1 MFPLHQFCLQCNCS
15 ILSLPPYM
23 FVVAVLTTL
32 PSLCSAMF
40 SLLRALL
47 LSSSTP
53 LAIDLISVLQ
63 RSYGGKASPWRISS
77 HLLCLLFCVREI
89 VHDSP
94 IVNFVSQTLN
104 KHITLMNTTW
114 KCALVMLHCLVTK
127 NAPWRQTTV
136 WGHGG
141 HHRIYTSID
150 RRCEFAARFDPRA
163 VHALRA
169 FLNLILFLVFPFI
182 INN

>member
-1 MFPLHQFCLQCNCS
+1 
-15 ILSLPPYM
+15 M

-63 RSYGGKASPWRISS
+63 RSYGGKSSPWRISR
-77 HLLCLLFCVREI
+77 HLWVLCLLFCVREI
-89 VHDSP
+89 VRDSP
-94 IVNFVSQTLN
+94 IVNIVSQTWIN
-104 KHITLMNTTW
+104 TSALMNTPW
-114 KCALVMLHCLVTK
+114 MCALVMLHCLVRE